1 MVKYSPA
8 ITTDFILVDI
18 LKELK
23 EINFKLDNKADK
35 PKAKPTKICE
45 TCGEVHEHAWQYG
58 VCARKNKKKE

>member
-18 LKELK
+18 LEELK

-35 PKAKPTKICE
+35 PKPKKICK
-45 TCGEVHEHAWQYG
+45 TCGKTHDRPIDYAH
-58 VCARKNKKKE
+58 CATKNKKKE